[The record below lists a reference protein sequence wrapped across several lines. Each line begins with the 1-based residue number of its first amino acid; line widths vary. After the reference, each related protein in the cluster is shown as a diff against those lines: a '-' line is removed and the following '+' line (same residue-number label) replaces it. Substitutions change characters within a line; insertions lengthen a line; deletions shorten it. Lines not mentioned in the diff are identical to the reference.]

1 MATKETKLNKAIW
14 RLARVLGVATG
25 IELRK
30 LSQGLGDAAA
40 SAQIKKQARDQ
51 HLLKT
56 YMDFFR
62 SSAQP
67 NGTPSIA
74 MILNAVKQT
83 KAGTDSDQLSIIK
96 MLGDKLSISFE
107 PLNDGGGENDGWSF
121 KNTGITQSYD
131 ASYEYLPKDV
141 KDKSPVSIK
150 KICKNSSTAGSSVNI
165 NKRPATPT
173 TTSPNMAVIQIH
185 DVKNSL
191 TTRDIDAC
199 TVFLN
204 SVPSIQMS
212 MAVPYFKLSLISTY
226 PHKDELKARGIGL
239 SQTILGQG
247 ASMNKNTPA
256 WIMTTAKELS
266 TLSSLSAGGQS
277 SSSTD
282 QSTLNIASMEM
293 FTTPQTLIPLDM
305 KRGYPNYVDPAD
317 YMDPFK
323 TPNVSSFQPPGQSN
337 PNMNPTG
344 ARVPPILDPFRPLAS
359 IEEFT
364 CEVAPS
370 YGTIAL
376 KKATLSIKVHDRSRM
391 HELAPLLSP
400 ATFSGGNVKVAV
412 EWGWSHPSA
421 DANHADNLN
430 GNAYADLINSLRCK
444 DIFFVTNS
452 AMSFDDSGQVSID
465 VSLKTTSGPV
475 LDKVRIGLS
484 DDITSQYKGVGS
496 TIEAIKALRAQSNDS
511 PKGKSITSSNFL
523 SGVSSVQGALTLD
536 NDVVKEAQKFVQRY
550 KESKGASPTAKKL
563 ASLLYGLYGAGSNNK
578 KLKRNGQIQKLKG
591 ESGTIAKAI
600 AKKVNSLR
608 VGGDPWL
615 ERIGH
620 VNSKGSLRSVGGVIV
635 NPKVKSSKNRT
646 HVSLAKILNCF
657 VGMPIAASQMYEE
670 IQFIYYNANSK
681 ASFVASD
688 NLAGFPI
695 HIDNFKKLYRKHAI
709 KIGPNMTVGTFMS
722 FIKEY
727 FVSSQS
733 CDVYGLQSLYSL
745 KENGYKLK
753 EKYEDQNTYQ
763 TELKK
768 KLLAAYG
775 NQGDTY
781 DTVNTELVFNLPRLT
796 YAIETIPM
804 LKTPGSKEDE
814 KTIFRI
820 HIYDAQATP
829 NEPVRKMLISTYN
842 DHIGAISSTAS
853 KATSSR
859 KAGDGKDRIKSDLV
873 AWCSALKSAYDAG
886 VVAPLDSNVKPADV
900 RAAFADVANNFQ
912 SPSVYESFK
921 KVQALKFQPRGGFYG
936 MKRFL
941 SYMMPTLHI
950 GADGSNIISADLASM
965 TNSLISTVISQR
977 GLSGGST
984 VSPTQ
989 GAYPLQLAPL
999 KSTLETVGNPLIS
1012 HGQEY
1017 FVDFKTGTSADNVYR
1032 LHKVS
1037 HSIGPG
1043 GFTTSM
1049 DLINIDI
1056 YGKIQVMSQHM
1067 DDMLAVIK
1075 HLEPKKSG
1083 GSS

>member
-1 MATKETKLNKAIW
+1 MATKESRTRIAVW

-25 IELRK
+25 QELRK

-40 SAQIKKQARDQ
+40 AAQIEKQAQTQR
-51 HLLKT
+51 LLT
-56 YMDFFR
+56 AHMDYFR
-62 SSAQP
+62 SAAQP
-67 NGTPSIA
+67 NGSPGIA
-74 MILNAVKQT
+74 RVLDDLNQLKN
-83 KAGTDSDQLSIIK
+83 GTDENQASIISI
-96 MLGDKLSISFE
+96 LGEKLSISFE
-107 PLNDGGGENDGWSF
+107 PKSVGGGENDEWSF
-121 KNTGITQSYD
+121 NKTGITHSYD
-131 ASYEYLPKDV
+131 ESYEYLPKDV
-141 KDKSPVSIK
+141 KNKSPISIN
-150 KICKNSSTAGSSVNI
+150 KICAASSMAGSNINI
-165 NKRPATPT
+165 NKRTAAPT
-173 TTSPNMAVIQIH
+173 TENPNIAIVQIH
-185 DVKNSL
+185 DVKNGL

-199 TVFLN
+199 TIFLN
-204 SVPSIQMS
+204 SIPSIQMS
-212 MAVPYFKLSLISTY
+212 MAVPYFQLSLISTY
-226 PHKDELKARGIGL
+226 PHKDDLKTRGFGL

-247 ASMNKNTPA
+247 ASLNKGTPA
-256 WIMTTAKELS
+256 WTLTTGKEES
-266 TLSSLSAGGQS
+266 VLSSLQAGGQS
-277 SSSTD
+277 SEKGSN
-282 QSTLNIASMEM
+282 LNVAGMEM
-293 FTTPQTLIPLDM
+293 FTTPQTLIPLDRN
-305 KRGYPNYVDPAD
+305 KGYPNYVDPAD

-323 TPNVSSFQPPGQSN
+323 TPTTPGVPGDSN

-376 KKATLSIKVHDRSRM
+376 KKATLSIKIHDRSRM

-400 ATFSGGNVKVAV
+400 ASFSTGNVKIAI

-421 DANHADNLN
+421 DANHSDGLN
-430 GNAYADLINSLRCK
+430 GNAYGDLINSIRCK

-465 VSLKTTSGPV
+465 ISLKTTSGPV
-475 LDKVRIGLS
+475 LDQVRIGLS
-484 DDITSQYKGVGS
+484 DGVTSQYKGVGD

-511 PKGKSITSSNFL
+511 PKGKSISSNNFL
-523 SGVSSVQGALTLD
+523 SGISSVQGALTLD
-536 NDVVKEAQKFVQRY
+536 DDVVKEAQKFVRNY
-550 KESKGASPTAKKL
+550 RSSNNASPTAKKL
-563 ASLLYGLYGAGSNNK
+563 ASLLYGLYGAGTSKNK
-578 KLKRNGQIQKLKG
+578 QNRKGQIQKLKEG
-591 ESGTIAKAI
+591 GGGIAKAI
-600 AKKVNSLR
+600 AKKVDSLR
-608 VGGDPWL
+608 AGGDPWL

-620 VNSKGSLRSVGGVIV
+620 VDSKGVLKSVGGVIV
-635 NPKVKSSKNRT
+635 NPKVKRSKNRT

-657 VGMPIAASQMYEE
+657 VGMPIAASKMYEE

-681 ASFVASD
+681 ASFMASN

-709 KIGPNMTVGTFMS
+709 KMGPDMTVGTFMS
-722 FIKEY
+722 FIKQY

-745 KENGYKLK
+745 KENGYELQ
-753 EKYEDQNTYQ
+753 EKFEDQNTYQ

-775 NQGDTY
+775 NPGDTY
-781 DTVNTELVFNLPRLT
+781 DTVKTELVFQLPRLT
-796 YAIETIPM
+796 YVIETIPM
-804 LKTPGSKEDE
+804 ADPPQGSNDNQKG
-814 KTIFRI
+814 KNIFRI

-829 NEPVRKMLISTYN
+829 NEPVRKMLLSTYS
-842 DHIGAISSTAS
+842 DHIGVISSTAA
-853 KATSSR
+853 KAAASR
-859 KAGDGKDRIKSDLV
+859 KDGSGKGRINSDLV
-873 AWCSALKSAYDAG
+873 AWCNALKSAYEAG
-886 VVAPLDSNVKPADV
+886 VVAPLDPNVKPADI
-900 RAAFADVANNFQ
+900 
-912 SPSVYESFK
+912 SSVLQNPGDINAFK
-921 KVQALKFQPRGGFYG
+921 KVQELKFQPRGGFYG

-965 TNSLISTVISQR
+965 TNSLLSAVITQR
-977 GLSGGST
+977 GFRGGGT
-984 VSPTQ
+984 VSPPQ

-999 KSTLETVGNPLIS
+999 KSTLETVGNPLIT

-1037 HSIGPG
+1037 HSMGPS

-1049 DLINIDI
+1049 DLINIDV

-1075 HLEPKKSG
+1075 HLEPNP
-1083 GSS
+1083 